1 MTDLSISQSVV
12 QQKLRKP
19 VSFGIEIHNKQKEI
33 TTTSPVP
40 NRMWRVN
47 PIVEKL
53 LKLVIVL
60 ALSWVI
66 YKQIWARE
74 NATELWATFLES
86 LTRDRAGWLIAAFI
100 LIPINW
106 AFETLKWKELIKEI
120 ETLSFW
126 KMYSAILSGV
136 TFSVFTPNRIGEY
149 AGRILFV
156 KAENNW
162 KTVVATLVGS
172 FSQLLVLL
180 SIGILG
186 LSFFIWRYLELEV
199 YVLRGILFLGI
210 AGMGLMLFCF
220 YNVDLMVP
228 IVKRLPLKKYLIPYV
243 KHLNVLR
250 NYRSKELSR
259 VLLFS
264 FLRYATY
271 TTQYYLMLMYFGVE
285 VPLLTGIACI
295 ATIFLLQT
303 SIPLP
308 PIMGLLMRGEVA
320 LFVWGNFCDNELS
333 ILASTFSLWVINMIL
348 PALIGIIFIVNIN
361 VLKSLGYASKG
372 D

>member
-1 MTDLSISQSVV
+1 LTDLSISQSVV

-264 FLRYATY
+264 FLRYAT
-271 TTQYYLMLMYFGVE
+271 
-285 VPLLTGIACI
+285 
-295 ATIFLLQT
+295 
-303 SIPLP
+303 
-308 PIMGLLMRGEVA
+308 
-320 LFVWGNFCDNELS
+320 
-333 ILASTFSLWVINMIL
+333 
-348 PALIGIIFIVNIN
+348 
-361 VLKSLGYASKG
+361 
-372 D
+372 